1 MITFKTLLETV
12 YEPKSG
18 DEKNFK
24 DKHVVAKY
32 KTPYDTES
40 QFTSTATKAKRKAD
54 YDSKEDEQV
63 YEAMDPVG
71 KHDADIDNDGDVD
84 KSDKYLI
91 ARRKAIGKAIRKE
104 EAEQIDEIS
113 RDLARSYIRKVADK
127 NNTGEASPKEV
138 MKRSPGVALAGKKV
152 YGIGGK
158 ARVNATEEVDLD
170 EAKTDDHWV
179 HISHAGN
186 SPSPTKDKIVGYS
199 RPSKDAPK
207 LKAGANGAMR
217 VGIAKKKGYMVEESE
232 QIDEISKDLKK
243 SYLAKAKDDVAD
255 RKKTISQANKM
266 KNASSRNFHSHSLWM
281 DVAYKN
287 QDKNDSR
294 KAMMAKAKD
303 SMKVKKEEVELD
315 ELSKKT
321 LGSYIN
327 KASDDMAATSWTIAA
342 NDPLKP
348 KVKNGFGRLS
358 KRSKGIA
365 KATDRLTKED
375 LDEAF
380 KIGAMKLK
388 DGSTV
393 TLTRESV
400 DAFNKLFNQLNS
412 ANKAKMEERMLSGK
426 SGFQE
431 ILGFAE
437 NI

>member
-24 DKHVVAKY
+24 DKHIVAKY

-54 YDSKEDEQV
+54 YNAKEDEQV
-63 YEAMDPVG
+63 YEAAVLHTKRADKEAVIVRAVDPNTGQSKARVVKRGSGEIKIGEALDPVG

-104 EAEQIDEIS
+104 EVEQIDEIS
-113 RDLARSYIRKVADK
+113 PNTLHSYIKKAAPDVVGRTTSAVASNQSAETKKHASKLGNRIKGITAASGRLADK
-127 NNTGEASPKEV
+127 ANT
-138 MKRSPGVALAGKKV
+138 
-152 YGIGGK
+152 
-158 ARVNATEEVDLD
+158 NEEVELD
-170 EAKTDDHWV
+170 EAAKTDDHWV

-186 SPSPTKDKIVGYS
+186 FPSPTKDKIVGYS

-232 QIDEISKDLKK
+232 QI
-243 SYLAKAKDDVAD
+243 
-255 RKKTISQANKM
+255 
-266 KNASSRNFHSHSLWM
+266 
-281 DVAYKN
+281 
-287 QDKNDSR
+287 
-294 KAMMAKAKD
+294 
-303 SMKVKKEEVELD
+303 
-315 ELSKKT
+315 
-321 LGSYIN
+321 
-327 KASDDMAATSWTIAA
+327 
-342 NDPLKP
+342 
-348 KVKNGFGRLS
+348 
-358 KRSKGIA
+358 
-365 KATDRLTKED
+365 
-375 LDEAF
+375 DEAF

-426 SGFQE
+426 AGFQE